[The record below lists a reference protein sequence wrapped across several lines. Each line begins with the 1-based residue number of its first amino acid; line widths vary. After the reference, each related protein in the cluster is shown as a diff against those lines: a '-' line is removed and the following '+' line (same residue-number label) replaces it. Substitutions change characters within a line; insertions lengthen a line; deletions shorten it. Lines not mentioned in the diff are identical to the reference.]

1 MQPTITTYQYSYI
14 TQQVNQLIS
23 AELAVNDLQIRAVV
37 RAQAIERITPL
48 LPSDDP
54 ITANFLSH
62 LQTDRL
68 TRAKAPQLLETL
80 IPLIIPFPSLTTK
93 QLSKLFRK
101 VK

>member
-54 ITANFLSH
+54 IS
-62 LQTDRL
+62 
-68 TRAKAPQLLETL
+68 
-80 IPLIIPFPSLTTK
+80 
-93 QLSKLFRK
+93 
-101 VK
+101 